1 MLKTVLIGAT
11 GVVGQQF
18 ILALQN
24 HPWFELT
31 SLAASS
37 RSAGKK
43 YRNAI
48 KDPNGASRW
57 FCKESPPS
65 EVLDQT
71 IENGDEINPAN
82 YDIAFSALE
91 SSAARNIEPRFAALI
106 PVVSTASAFRY
117 EDDVPILMPGV
128 NEDHIPLLKE
138 EKRKRGWK
146 GFIAPQPNCTT
157 VGLCMTLKP
166 IQDTFGLESIV
177 MTSLQAISGAGR
189 TPGVSAMDVVD
200 NVIPFIPQ
208 EEEKVQ
214 KETLKILGRINGSTI
229 TPSDAR
235 ISCTCTRVNVTD
247 GHTETVLVVTKAS
260 SDRDGVKSAMK
271 AFSKKLADQNLPS
284 APKELLTISD
294 DPFRPQPRL
303 DRETDDGMTT
313 TVGRIRS
320 DDSFERGI
328 KYVLVS
334 HNTKMGAAKG
344 AVLSTEMLVKAKII

>member
-18 ILALQN
+18 IVALQN

-31 SLAASS
+31 GLAASS

-43 YRNAI
+43 YGNAI
-48 KDPNGASRW
+48 KDSSGASRW
-57 FCKESPPS
+57 FCKERPTS
-65 EVLDQT
+65 EVLDRT
-71 IENGDEINPAN
+71 IENGDEIDPAN

-91 SSAARNIEPRFAALI
+91 SDAARNIEPRFAKSI
-106 PVVSTASAFRY
+106 PVISTASAFRY
-117 EDDVPILMPGV
+117 EDDVPILIPGV
-128 NEDHIPLLKE
+128 NDDHMILLKE
-138 EKRKRGWK
+138 EKRKRGWN

-166 IQDTFGLESIV
+166 IQDSFGLESIV

-189 TPGVSAMDVVD
+189 TPGVSAMDVID
-200 NVIPFIPQ
+200 NVVPYIPQ

-214 KETLKILGRINGSTI
+214 RETLKVLGKLNKETI
-229 TPSDAR
+229 TPSEAQ

-247 GHTETVLVVTKAS
+247 GHTETVLVVTKES
-260 SDRDGVKSAMK
+260 SDIAGIKSAMET
-271 AFSKKLADQNLPS
+271 FSKKLADQNLPS
-284 APKELLTISD
+284 APKQLLTISD

-303 DRETDDGMTT
+303 DRDAEDGMTT
-313 TVGRIRS
+313 TVGRIRL

-334 HNTKMGAAKG
+334 HNTKIGAAKG
-344 AVLSTEMLVKAKII
+344 AVLSAEMLAKAKLL